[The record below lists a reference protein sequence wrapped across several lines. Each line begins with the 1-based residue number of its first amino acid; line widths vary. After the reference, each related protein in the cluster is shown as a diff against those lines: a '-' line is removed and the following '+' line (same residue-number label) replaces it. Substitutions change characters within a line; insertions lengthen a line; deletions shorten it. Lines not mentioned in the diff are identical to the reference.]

1 MMRMYVPGGR
11 STDGLED
18 LGAAMVGIRT
28 ISESGAVST
37 FSREQIELFAVTNL
51 MSVHLDLNLEFAH
64 VDATFSMTDNGLVA
78 VLELLHLL
86 FQEPRWELPAFV
98 RAQQAFKAQAYAVEK
113 SMEKS
118 TLDRLMNLMYRNNG
132 RVSEPKVD

>member
-1 MMRMYVPGGR
+1 MPGGR
-11 STDGLED
+11 SADEPD
-18 LGAAMVGIRT
+18 ELGASMVGIRT

-37 FSREQIELFAVTNL
+37 FSREQIELFAVSNL

-98 RAQQAFKAQAYAVEK
+98 RAQQAYKAQAYAVQK
-113 SMEKS
+113 SLEQS
-118 TLDRLMNLMYRNNG
+118 TLDRLMRMLYSKDP
-132 RVSEPKVD
+132 RVSEPR